1 MATAAPSTRGATLSQ
16 STSLHT
22 RWAISKKKMTCS
34 TYAHTHTCL
43 HDGTMFSSLGM
54 NHDGERQ
61 EGNNC
66 DPDKFLMSPILG
78 PGKVTWSSCSNN
90 ELEQFLDGRWVSA

>member
-1 MATAAPSTRGATLSQ
+1 
-16 STSLHT
+16 
-22 RWAISKKKMTCS
+22 
-34 TYAHTHTCL
+34 
-43 HDGTMFSSLGM
+43 MFSSLGM